1 MASWAT
7 RTPAIRDILSVSIAE
22 MGGVLFGLSIGSMSG
37 ILCSAW
43 LAGTYAI
50 ANVLLTL
57 AGTIIV
63 MVWPGL
69 G

>member
-1 MASWAT
+1 A
-7 RTPAIRDILSVSIAE
+7 L
-22 MGGVLFGLSIGSMSG
+22 GY
-37 ILCSAW
+37 
-43 LAGTYAI
+43 AGTYAI

>member
-1 MASWAT
+1 
-7 RTPAIRDILSVSIAE
+7 
-22 MGGVLFGLSIGSMSG
+22 
-37 ILCSAW
+37 
-43 LAGTYAI
+43 AI

>member
-1 MASWAT
+1 
-7 RTPAIRDILSVSIAE
+7 
-22 MGGVLFGLSIGSMSG
+22 
-37 ILCSAW
+37 
-43 LAGTYAI
+43 AGTYAI

>member
-1 MASWAT
+1 
-7 RTPAIRDILSVSIAE
+7 PAL
-22 MGGVLFGLSIGSMSG
+22 GY
-37 ILCSAW
+37 
-43 LAGTYAI
+43 AGTYAI

-57 AGTIIV
+57 EGTIIV